1 MNYKKETLFM
11 EKDRKILNTMK
22 MLLNLSYQKKHGKIV
37 NIKKREMLDIMKEQQ
52 LIYLLI
58 N

>member
-1 MNYKKETLFM
+1 M

-52 LIYLLI
+52 LIFLLT

>member
-1 MNYKKETLFM
+1 M
-11 EKDRKILNTMK
+11 EKDRKILNTME